1 MRDIVF
7 RTIMLK
13 GASGNDIVSIE
24 KTSTS
29 GAVDTYTITLSD
41 GSTETFNVTNGTSI
55 ASIEKTST
63 SGLIDTY
70 TITLTDGSTST
81 FEVANGENA
90 QVYEIPKDSVIGF
103 DSEDA
108 TPAGYDEI
116 SSPYDAALSAT
127 SDNAPQNKAV
137 KAALDLKANVADMP
151 DLISTANTGSAF
163 TDTPS
168 SAIASGSSFNKL
180 GSLAFTKGVY
190 LLVCGVQWQ
199 ANSSGYRKI
208 CISTSSGG
216 SSMGAV
222 NLVMGAPSPSDIT
235 SQQITTLLKITSN
248 TTLYLNGAQ
257 TSGSSLT
264 VTPRY
269 MLIKL
274 A

>member
-13 GASGNDIVSIE
+13 GSAGNDIVSIE
-24 KTSTS
+24 KTSTQ

-127 SDNAPQNKAV
+127 SDNAVQNKAV
-137 KAALDLKANVADMP
+137 KAAIDSLT
-151 DLISTANTGSAF
+151 TAVNSLSYHRGDVIKPYRTPKIGYITGSNLNIYISI
-163 TDTPS
+163 PLS
-168 SAIASGSSFNKL
+168 KPVGSDVT
-180 GSLAFTKGVY
+180 GATVTGTITIRGV
-190 LLVCGVQWQ
+190 G
-199 ANSSGYRKI
+199 GYV
-208 CISTSSGG
+208 GG
-216 SSMGAV
+216 SSGISLSDTSVVTGIAV
-222 NLVMGAPSPSDIT
+222 YGPWVTSQSDNDIVIVLTLASAPSGATNNTPLAIYFDANARIT
-235 SQQITTLLKITSN
+235 FS
-248 TTLYLNGAQ
+248 
-257 TSGSSLT
+257 
-264 VTPRY
+264 
-269 MLIKL
+269 
-274 A
+274 

>member
-1 MRDIVF
+1 MKDIVF

-13 GASGNDIVSIE
+13 GEKGSDIQGIE
-24 KTSTS
+24 KTGSS
-29 GAVDTYTITLSD
+29 GVVDTYTITLSD
-41 GSTETFNVTNGTSI
+41 GTTETFTVTNGSDI
-55 ASIEKTST
+55 ASIEKTAT

-70 TITLTDGSTST
+70 TVTLTDGSTTT
-81 FEVANGENA
+81 FEVKNGEDA
-90 QVYEIPKDSVIGF
+90 QLYEIPTDSVIGY
-103 DSEDA
+103 DSNDSV
-108 TPAGYDEI
+108 PSGYEEI
-116 SSPYDAALSAT
+116 SSPFDAALNTT
-127 SDNAPQNKAV
+127 SDNAPQTKTV

-163 TDTPS
+163 TDAPS
-168 SAIASGSSFNKL
+168 SAIASGSAFNKL

>member
-24 KTSTS
+24 KTSTQ

-108 TPAGYDEI
+108 TPAGYNEI

-127 SDNAPQNKAV
+127 SDNAVQNKAV
-137 KAALDLKANVADMP
+137 KAAIDTINTKLNSLEYKRGDVIDLRDA
-151 DLISTANTGSAF
+151 LYTGAF
-163 TDTPS
+163 SGGRKSIIFYIPLNRP
-168 SAIASGSSFNKL
+168 IASNV
-180 GSLAFTKGVY
+180 TNVTI
-190 LLVCGVQWQ
+190 
-199 ANSSGYRKI
+199 ANSNIEIRHSDDSDTYLIPSG
-208 CISTSSGG
+208 SGG
-216 SSMGAV
+216 MSDYGTVTAKLDMGRKGIFVTLALT
-222 NLVMGAPSPSDIT
+222 NA
-235 SQQITTLLKITSN
+235 ITTVTN
-248 TTLYLNGAQ
+248 NAVVVVRGYTTFTATL
-257 TSGSSLT
+257 S
-264 VTPRY
+264 
-269 MLIKL
+269 
-274 A
+274 

>member
-24 KTSTS
+24 KTSTQ

-108 TPAGYDEI
+108 TPAGYNEI

-127 SDNAPQNKAV
+127 SDNAIQNKAV
-137 KAALDLKANVADMP
+137 KAAIDALIDATQFKA
-151 DLISTANTGSAF
+151 G
-163 TDTPS
+163 DTLS
-168 SAIASGSSFNKL
+168 LNGAIFAGALSGSSKDLYFFIPLPKGTANISSVAISGNWL
-180 GSLAFTKGVY
+180 IRAAGANVINNATLASQGTVSYSLVAG
-190 LLVCGVQWQ
+190 GVQVKVVLDT
-199 ANSSGYRKI
+199 ASSVATNSVVSAYGY
-208 CISTSSGG
+208 T
-216 SSMGAV
+216 GA
-222 NLVMGAPSPSDIT
+222 
-235 SQQITTLLKITSN
+235 K
-248 TTLYLNGAQ
+248 
-257 TSGSSLT
+257 LT
-264 VTPRY
+264 FS
-269 MLIKL
+269 
-274 A
+274 